1 MLVVDLVHYKAFI
14 CIIWLLL
21 YWVWNVL
28 ILSIPKR
35 MFIVG
40 MHNNYSVCI
49 EVGGDAVN
57 FFCYFATL
65 NFVSLLLCHLVSMA
79 CGTIYVYDLWV

>member
-1 MLVVDLVHYKAFI
+1 
-14 CIIWLLL
+14 
-21 YWVWNVL
+21 
-28 ILSIPKR
+28 